1 MNAKKKIMV
10 VEDDRDF
17 TESITLILETSGYE
31 VLSVEDG
38 ERFFTLLEHE
48 KPDLILMD
56 IMMKSLTEGFTIL
69 YEMKSNPEYRN
80 IPVVIVSAI
89 DKHTGFP
96 IDKAFLQVE
105 EYLEKPLN
113 PQMLLDSIERLI
125 GS

>member
-1 MNAKKKIMV
+1 MNTKKKIMV

-31 VLSVEDG
+31 VLSVENGD
-38 ERFFTLLEHE
+38 RFFTLLEHE

-69 YEMKSNPEYRN
+69 YEMKSNPEYLN

-89 DKHTGFP
+89 NKHIGFP
-96 IDKAFLQVE
+96 IDKAFLDVE

-113 PQMLLDSIERLI
+113 PQMLLDSITKLI

>member
-1 MNAKKKIMV
+1 MV

-38 ERFFTLLEHE
+38 ERFFTRLEHE

-56 IMMKSLTEGFTIL
+56 IMMKSLTEGFNIL
-69 YEMKSNPEYRN
+69 YEMKLNPEYRM
-80 IPVVIVSAI
+80 IPVIIVSAI
-89 DKHTGFP
+89 NKHIGFP

-105 EYLEKPLN
+105 EYLEKSLN
-113 PQMLLDSIERLI
+113 PQKLLDSVKRLI